1 MLLVDFHRMLLTHA
15 LLALSADQFFNA
27 RKKTYEHVHSVRIE
41 LAKLILVGTKM
52 TYQATGDA
60 GNLHY
65 CMCMYISCSCV
76 LRTYS
81 CSCVHTMVRQFSV
94 CFKKKIIY
102 IVVPP
107 YPIPARWGM
116 YAMYSTRQHLRI
128 WQLRMSDWDLRKFKN

>member
-65 CMCMYISCSCV
+65 CRLLYGTHQRYVKTTVRYDLTLTASRGDTTV
-76 LRTYS
+76 LS
-81 CSCVHTMVRQFSV
+81 PWFHEHT
-94 CFKKKIIY
+94 
-102 IVVPP
+102 
-107 YPIPARWGM
+107 A
-116 YAMYSTRQHLRI
+116 L
-128 WQLRMSDWDLRKFKN
+128 